1 TRNRP
6 EQARAHDGLARAHLA
21 LGRAGQARE
30 HARLALDLYEE
41 LGVPEAEEVRAF
53 LELSRARAG

>member
-1 TRNRP
+1 
-6 EQARAHDGLARAHLA
+6 GLARAHLA